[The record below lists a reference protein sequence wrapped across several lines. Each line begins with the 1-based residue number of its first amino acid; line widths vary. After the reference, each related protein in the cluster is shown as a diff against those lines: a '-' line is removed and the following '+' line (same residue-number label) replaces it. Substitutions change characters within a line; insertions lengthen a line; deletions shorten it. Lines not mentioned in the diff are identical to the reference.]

1 MACFNPFVMIEQDF
15 IAFGLTPREAKIY
28 LMLLRLGEAPASA
41 VARRCDLPRLSVY
54 SVLERLVQVNLVTS
68 YENRRTKVY
77 HAAPPEAFLK
87 TYDQEISSLQ
97 AKKVH
102 FTKNFLPQ
110 LKSYLTKEFRSA
122 DMGHLSFIQDRVLFQ
137 SRCVDALKNSR
148 DWYVVHDGSLWP
160 LIASIRGQATVQP
173 RCLLPFSEQRRLVK
187 YGKGIE
193 VHYVPNAFLQGPLCF
208 MLMGSVAM
216 FILEDGLEF
225 SAVEIEHDG
234 ASGQLRTLLSLL
246 WRVPFFED

>member
-1 MACFNPFVMIEQDF
+1 MLEQDF
-15 IAFGLTPREAKIY
+15 TAFGLTLREAKIY
-28 LMLLRLGEAPASA
+28 LMLLKLGEAPASA
-41 VARRCDLPRLSVY
+41 VARRCNMPRLSVY
-54 SVLERLVQVNLVTS
+54 SILEHLVHLSLVAS
-68 YENRRTKVY
+68 YENRRTRVY

-97 AKKVH
+97 AKKLH
-102 FTKNFLPQ
+102 FSKHFLPQ

-122 DMGHLSFIQDRVLFQ
+122 DMGHLRFIQDRILFQ
-137 SRCVDALKNSR
+137 NRCMDALKTAQ

-160 LIASIRGQATVQP
+160 LIASVRDQTSVRP

-187 YGKGIE
+187 NGKGIE

-208 MLMGSVAM
+208 MLMGSTAM
-216 FILEDGLEF
+216 FILEDGLDF

-234 ASGQLRTLLSLL
+234 ASGQLRTLLSLV